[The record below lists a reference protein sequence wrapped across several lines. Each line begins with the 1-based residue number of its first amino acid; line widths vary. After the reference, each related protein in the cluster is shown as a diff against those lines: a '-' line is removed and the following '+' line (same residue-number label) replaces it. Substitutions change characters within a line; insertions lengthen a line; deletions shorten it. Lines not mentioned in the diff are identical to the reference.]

1 MLLNQDI
8 ARALDAARKHLT
20 TIEFNVMDCDN
31 QYLEIYLAN
40 ELAILVKKTS
50 NLTAQLGS

>member
-8 ARALDAARKHLT
+8 ARALDATRKHLT
-20 TIEFNVMDCDN
+20 IIEFNVMDCDN

-40 ELAILVKKTS
+40 ELAILSKKTG